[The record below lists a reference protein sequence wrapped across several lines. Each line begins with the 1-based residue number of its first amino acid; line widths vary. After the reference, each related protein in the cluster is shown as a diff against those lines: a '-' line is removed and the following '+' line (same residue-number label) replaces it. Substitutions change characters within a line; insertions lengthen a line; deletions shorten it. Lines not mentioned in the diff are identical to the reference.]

1 MSKHGTESNFL
12 TRQMTRRQLNK
23 TLAAAGVTMVTMPL
37 ASGLGPAAAQEET
50 PMYFGWAG
58 YDDLNLWPGIEEK
71 FGAPP
76 RFTFWGDEEEG
87 IVKMKAGF
95 KPDLLFPC
103 NYKIKAWYD
112 NGLVQPIDVSR
123 LKNWPDVLDSLKD
136 IDGTVVDGQRIWVPV
151 DWGQTSVTYR
161 TDLAPEYVDNETWGI
176 LWDPKYKGRM
186 AMFDSI
192 VDGVSVAAIMAGV
205 DPFDFTEETIE
216 ITRAKMKEL
225 VPLLRY
231 FSNDSTTLEQGLASG
246 ELVAATTWNESITR
260 LKAQGLPVKFMNP
273 KEGAMTWVCGLS
285 IAVGTEKYDQAL
297 EMIDAML
304 DPSSRVYEMTEFGYG
319 GSTKAGFEQ
328 MDEALLLELGL
339 SKNPDEILSAG
350 IYQLPITN
358 EAKVQEMFD
367 EVKAGL

>member
-161 TDLAPEYVDNETWGI
+161 TDLAPEYLDNETWGI

-304 DPSSRVYEMTEFGYG
+304 DPRSRVYEMTEFGYG